1 MSIDDIVKE
10 TINIIRRH
18 ITGDYHILL
27 FGSLAKGSALDTSDV
42 DIAIMGNQKIPWNV
56 MVRIL
61 EDKEQW
67 IAVFEYRNLTAHTYD
82 EDSANEVDR
91 SLPGYLEIFKKQE
104 APLAEKS

>member
-61 EDKEQW
+61 EDKES
-67 IAVFEYRNLTAHTYD
+67 IRTLR
-82 EDSANEVDR
+82 SVDVVDLR
-91 SLPGYLEIFKKQE
+91 
-104 APLAEKS
+104 AKSKTFRDHVLSYAKRIS